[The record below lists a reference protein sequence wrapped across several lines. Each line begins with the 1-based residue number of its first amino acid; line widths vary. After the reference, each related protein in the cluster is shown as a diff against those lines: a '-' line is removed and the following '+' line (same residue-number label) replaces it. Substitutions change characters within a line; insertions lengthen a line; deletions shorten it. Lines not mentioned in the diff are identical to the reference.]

1 MLHRETVE
9 EHAFHLLEELMAYKP
24 LNQYSLVGGTALSL
38 QLGHRISE
46 DLDLFILKDF
56 DKTKMQVALKKK
68 FKNRID
74 IHSSVKNSLGVFAH
88 IDGIKL
94 DIVKHPYP
102 LIKNID
108 LIEGIRMWSLLDI
121 AAAKVYAIS
130 IRATKKD
137 FWDIDRLLDL
147 FTVEE
152 IADAYY
158 KRYNQFV
165 ALGVPKML
173 TYFSEADES
182 KAPVC
187 LMNKTWKQVQRNISK
202 KINRQLK

>member
-9 EHAFHLLEELMAYKP
+9 ESTLNILDELMNFKP
-24 LNQYSLVGGTALSL
+24 LQEYSLVGGTALSL

-46 DLDLFILKDF
+46 DIDLFILKDF
-56 DKTKMQVALKKK
+56 DKSRMQIALKRK

-74 IHSSVKNSLGVFAH
+74 IHSSVKNPLGVFSH
-88 IDGIKL
+88 IDGIKI
-94 DIVKHPYP
+94 DIVKHPYH
-102 LIKNID
+102 LINEILVVD
-108 LIEGIRMWSLLDI
+108 NIRMWSLLDI

-137 FWDIDRLLDL
+137 FWDIDRLLDI
-147 FTVEE
+147 FNIEE

-158 KRYNQFV
+158 ERYNQFV

-182 KAPVC
+182 KEPVC
-187 LMNKTWKQVQRNISK
+187 LMNKNWKQVQKSISK
-202 KINRQLK
+202 KINNQLK

>member
-1 MLHRETVE
+1 MN
-9 EHAFHLLEELMAYKP
+9 FKP
-24 LNQYSLVGGTALSL
+24 LQEYSLVGGTALSL

-46 DLDLFILKDF
+46 DLDLFILKNF

-68 FKNRID
+68 FKDRID
-74 IHSSVKNSLGVFAH
+74 IHSSVKNPLGVFAH
-88 IDGIKL
+88 IDGIKI
-94 DIVKHPYP
+94 DIVRHPYP
-102 LIKNID
+102 LINDILLVD
-108 LIEGIRMWSLLDI
+108 NIRMWSLLDI

-137 FWDIDRLLDL
+137 FWDIDRLLDI
-147 FTVEE
+147 FNIEE

-182 KAPVC
+182 KNPVC
-187 LMNKTWKQVQRNISK
+187 LLNKTWKQVQKSISK
-202 KINRQLK
+202 KINKQLK

>member
-1 MLHRETVE
+1 MN
-9 EHAFHLLEELMAYKP
+9 FKP
-24 LNQYSLVGGTALSL
+24 LQEYSLVGGTALSL

-46 DLDLFILKDF
+46 DLDLFILKNF

-68 FKNRID
+68 FKDRID
-74 IHSSVKNSLGVFAH
+74 IHSSVKNPLGVFAH
-88 IDGIKL
+88 IDGIKI

-102 LIKNID
+102 LINDILVVD
-108 LIEGIRMWSLLDI
+108 NIRMWSLLDI

-137 FWDIDRLLDL
+137 FWDIDRLLDI
-147 FTVEE
+147 FNIEE

-182 KAPVC
+182 KNPVC
-187 LMNKTWKQVQRNISK
+187 LLNKTWKQVQKSISK
-202 KINRQLK
+202 KINKQLK